1 MTDRY
6 AQLVNTPIG
15 KLVTKQIG
23 LPQPSPL
30 ERYKPNGPVVSGPV
44 LLGAAASGG
53 GTGSSRLV
61 APATKILK
69 AVDADVYTAMDE
81 ELRTAAAGAKLD
93 AGVFNPDAAPAD
105 QRFKAL
111 VFDAT
116 AIESSDELEQAW
128 AFFAPAIRRLLGSG
142 RVIILGTAPE
152 DCATPALAIAQRALE
167 GLERAIGKEVKR
179 GATSQL
185 VYVKPKAEGQLES
198 TLRFLLSPRS
208 AFVSGQ
214 VVRIGSAAAGAGKV
228 DWDAPLAGKVALVTG
243 AARGIGAAIAEV
255 LARDGAHVVGLDVPP
270 MADEL
275 SAVTTGL
282 GGSSLAADITE
293 DDAPAIIA
301 SHLLDHH
308 EGVDVVVHNAGIT
321 RDKTLGRMT
330 QEQWSKVIAI
340 NLTAPQR
347 ITDEL
352 LARDALRRN
361 GRVVGVSSIS
371 GIAGN
376 AGQTNYSTSKAGVIG
391 FVQAYAPALGKRG
404 VTINAVAPGFI
415 ETQMTAAMPVAIRE
429 AGRRMNS
436 VSQGGLPVDV
446 AETVAWL
453 ASPGSA
459 GVTANIVRV
468 CGQSLI
474 GA

>member
-23 LPQPSPL
+23 LPQPPRL
-30 ERYKPNGPVVSGPV
+30 ERYEPGEPVITGPV
-44 LLGAAASGG
+44 LLGAAGG
-53 GTGSSRLV
+53 AGSSRLV
-61 APATKILK
+61 APVAKMLK
-69 AVDADVYTAMDE
+69 AIDAAVFTAMDE
-81 ELRTAAAGAKLD
+81 DLRTAAAQAKLD
-93 AGVFNPDAAPAD
+93 AGVFNPDAAPD
-105 QRFKAL
+105 DERFKAL
-111 VFDAT
+111 VLDAT
-116 AIESSDELEQAW
+116 GIESSDELDRAW
-128 AFFAPAIRRLLGSG
+128 AFFHPTIRRVLPSG

-152 DCATPALAIAQRALE
+152 DCATPPLAIAQRALE
-167 GLERAIGKEVKR
+167 GLERALGKEVKR

-214 VVRIGSAAAGAGKV
+214 VIRVGSAAAATGKL
-228 DWDAPLAGKVALVTG
+228 DWDAPLNGRVALVTG

-255 LARDGAHVVGLDVPP
+255 LARDGAHVVGLDVAP
-270 MADEL
+270 MAEEL
-275 SAVTTGL
+275 SSVTGRL
-282 GGSSLAADITE
+282 GGSFLAADITD
-293 DDAPAIIA
+293 DDASAVIA
-301 SHLLDHH
+301 DHLLAHH

-330 QEQWSKVIAI
+330 AEQWSRVISI

-347 ITDEL
+347 ITEEL
-352 LARDALRRN
+352 LARDAIHRN
-361 GRVVGVSSIS
+361 GRIIGVSSIS

-391 FVQAYAPALGKRG
+391 FVQAYAPALAKRG

-415 ETQMTAAMPVAIRE
+415 ETQMTAAMPIAIRE
-429 AGRRMNS
+429 VGRRMNS
-436 VSQGGLPVDV
+436 VSQGGLPIDV
-446 AETVAWL
+446 AEAVAWL

-459 GVTANIVRV
+459 GVTGNIVRV

>member
-23 LPQPSPL
+23 LPQPPRL
-30 ERYKPNGPVVSGPV
+30 ERYEPDQPVISGPV
-44 LLGAAASGG
+44 LLGASGPE
-53 GTGSSRLV
+53 SRL
-61 APATKILK
+61 TKALAK
-69 AVDADVYTAMDE
+69 VLRAVDADVSTAMDE
-81 ELRTAAAGAKLD
+81 ELRTAAAAAKLD
-93 AGVFNPDAAPAD
+93 AGIFNPEAASPD
-105 QRFKAL
+105 DRFKAL

-116 AIESSDELEQAW
+116 GIQSTEELERAW
-128 AFFAPAIRRLLGSG
+128 AFFHPAIRRVLPSG
-142 RVIILGTAPE
+142 RVIILGTPPE
-152 DCATPALAIAQRALE
+152 DCATPPVAIAQRALE

-185 VYVKPKAEGQLES
+185 LYVRPKAENQLEA
-198 TLRFLLSPRS
+198 TLRFFLSPRS

-214 VVRIGSAAAGAGKV
+214 VVRIGPAAAAAGKV
-228 DWDAPLAGKVALVTG
+228 DWEAPLAGKVALVTG

-255 LARDGAHVVGLDVPP
+255 LARDGAHVVGLDVAA
-270 MADEL
+270 MAEKL
-275 SAVTTGL
+275 SAVTGRL
-282 GGSSLAADITE
+282 GGSFLAADITD
-293 DDAPAIIA
+293 DDAPRVIA
-301 SHLLDHH
+301 DHLSTQH
-308 EGVDVVVHNAGIT
+308 EGVDIVVHNAGIT

-330 QEQWSKVIAI
+330 HEQWSKVIAI

-347 ITDEL
+347 IDREL
-352 LARDALRRN
+352 FERDVVRRN
-361 GRVVGVSSIS
+361 GRIVGVSSIS

-391 FVQAYAPALGKRG
+391 FVQAWAPALAKRG
-404 VTINAVAPGFI
+404 VTLNAVAPGFI
-415 ETQMTAAMPVAIRE
+415 ETSMTAAMPLTIRE

-436 VSQGGLPVDV
+436 LSQGGLPVDV
-446 AETVAWL
+446 AETVAWF

-459 GVTANIVRV
+459 GVTGNIVRV
-468 CGQSLI
+468 CGQSLL